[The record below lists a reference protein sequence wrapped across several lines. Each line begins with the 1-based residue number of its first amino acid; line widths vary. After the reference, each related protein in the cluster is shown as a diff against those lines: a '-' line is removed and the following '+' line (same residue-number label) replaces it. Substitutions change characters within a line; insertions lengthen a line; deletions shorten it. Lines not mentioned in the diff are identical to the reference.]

1 MNNLKKIGLSAL
13 AGSLVATS
21 AFAGAVSVSGGASVG
36 MEHIN
41 GGAADSGKSMYMGN
55 QLTFTGG
62 GELDNGLNVSISFI
76 LDQNDDK
83 AADDQATAGSYNSG
97 TPFDSHSITVSSDTL
112 GTFKFA
118 GEGGASASTA
128 VDTTAAGDIWDLF
141 DDAGAITPGAAAS
154 TDNMFSYTLPSLVD
168 GVSATVSHDPAG
180 SGTKSSNAWNVIYTG
195 FEGLTLTYGSGEG
208 SSPSADIDVTT
219 YSANYAYGPVTVG
232 YSKHDYDHTTA
243 TSDKETTSYKVSYTV
258 SDEISIT
265 YATEEIDQVGK
276 EAGDYTKLSASYT
289 AGGMTLSATMAEADN
304 IDGTTTATEDRELW
318 ALGASFAF

>member
-21 AFAGAVSVSGGASVG
+21 AYAGAVSVSGGASIG
-36 MEHIN
+36 TEHIN
-41 GGAADSGKSMYMGN
+41 GGASDSGKSMTMGN

-62 GELDNGLNVSISFI
+62 GELDNGLNVSISFV

-83 AADDQATAGSYNSG
+83 VADDATSYNAG

-141 DDAGAITPGAAAS
+141 DDAGAITPGGAAA

-180 SGTKSSNAWNVIYTG
+180 SGTKSSNAWNVIYSG

-208 SSPSADIDVTT
+208 SSPTVDIDVTT

-232 YSKHDYDHTTA
+232 FSKHDYDHTTA

-265 YATEEIDQVGK
+265 YA
-276 EAGDYTKLSASYT
+276 
-289 AGGMTLSATMAEADN
+289 
-304 IDGTTTATEDRELW
+304 
-318 ALGASFAF
+318 

>member
-21 AFAGAVSVSGGASVG
+21 AFAGAITVSGGASIG
-36 MEHIN
+36 TEHIN

-62 GELDNGLNVSISFI
+62 GELENGLNVSISFVI
-76 LDQNDDK
+76 DQNDDK
-83 AADDQATAGSYNSG
+83 TASYVAKSSNAG
-97 TPFDSHSITVSSDTL
+97 TPFDSHSITVSSDSL
-112 GTFKFA
+112 GTFVFA
-118 GEGGASASTA
+118 GEGGTSASRA

-141 DDAGAITPGAAAS
+141 DDVGAITPGQATA
-154 TDNMFSYTLPSLVD
+154 TDNMWAYTLPSLVD
-168 GVSATVSHDPAG
+168 GISATVSHDP
-180 SGTKSSNAWNVIYTG
+180 SGPAAKSSTAWNVKYTG
-195 FEGLTLTYGSGEG
+195 FEGLTLAYGSGEG
-208 SSPSADIDVTT
+208 SSPTVDVDVTT
-219 YSANYAYGPVTVG
+219 YSANYAFGPVTVG

-243 TSDKETTSYKVSYTV
+243 TEDKETTSYKLSYTV

-265 YATEEIDQVGK
+265 YGTEEIERVGK
-276 EAGDYTKLSASYT
+276 ESGDYTSLSASYT
-289 AGGMTLSATMAEADN
+289 SGGMTLSATMAEADN

>member
-21 AFAGAVSVSGGASVG
+21 AYAGAVSVSGGASIG
-36 MEHIN
+36 TEHIN
-41 GGAADSGKSMYMGN
+41 GGASDSGKSMTMGN

-62 GELDNGLNVSISFI
+62 GELDNGLNVSISFV

-83 AADDQATAGSYNSG
+83 VADDATSYNAG

-141 DDAGAITPGAAAS
+141 DDAGAITPGGAAA

-180 SGTKSSNAWNVIYTG
+180 SGTKSSNAWNVIYSG

-208 SSPSADIDVTT
+208 SSPTADIDVTT

-243 TSDKETTSYKVSYTV
+243 TSDKETTSYKLSYTV

-265 YATEEIDQVGK
+265 YGQEEIDQVGK
-276 EAGDYTKLSASYT
+276 EAADYTSVSASYT
-289 AGGMTLSATMAEADN
+289 SGGMTLTATMAEADN
-304 IDGTTTATEDRELW
+304 IDGSTTATQDREMW

>member
-21 AFAGAVSVSGGASVG
+21 AYAGAVSVSGGASIG

-76 LDQNDDK
+76 LDQNDD
-83 AADDQATAGSYNSG
+83 ATSSYATKNDNAG
-97 TPFDSHSITVSSDTL
+97 TPFDSHSITISSDSL

-118 GEGGASASTA
+118 GEGGVSASRA
-128 VDTTAAGDIWDLF
+128 VDTTAAGDIFDLF
-141 DDAGAITPGAAAS
+141 DDAGAITPGQAAA
-154 TDNMFSYTLPSLVD
+154 TDNMWAYTLPSLVD
-168 GVSATVSHDPAG
+168 GLSATVSQDPAG
-180 SGTKSSNAWNVIYTG
+180 SGTTSSTAYNLIYTG
-195 FEGLTLTYGSGEG
+195 FEGLTLSYGSGEG
-208 SSPSADIDVTT
+208 SSPTADVDVTT

-243 TSDKETTSYKVSYTV
+243 TEDIETTSYKVSYTV
-258 SDEISIT
+258 TDEISVT
-265 YATEEIDQVGK
+265 YGQEEISKVGLQD
-276 EAGDYTKLSASYT
+276 ADYTSLSASYT
-289 AGGMTLSATMAEADN
+289 SGGMTISATMAEADN

>member
-1 MNNLKKIGLSAL
+1 MNKFKKIGVSAL
-13 AGSLVATS
+13 AGSLVAV
-21 AFAGAVSVSGGASVG
+21 AANAGEMSVSGSASVG
-36 MEHIN
+36 LEHIN
-41 GGAADSGKSMYMGN
+41 GGAASGGKSWYMGN

-62 GELDNGLNVSISFI
+62 GELENGLNVSISFI

-83 AADDQATAGSYNSG
+83 AADDQSTAGSYNSG

-141 DDAGAITPGAAAS
+141 DDSGAITPGAAAA

-168 GVSATVSHDPAG
+168 GFSATVSHDPAG
-180 SGTKSSNAWNVIYTG
+180 SGTTSSNAWNVKYTG
-195 FEGLTLTYGSGEG
+195 FEGLTLAYGSGEG
-208 SSPSADIDVTT
+208 NSPTTDVDVTT

-243 TSDKETTSYKVSYTV
+243 TEDKETTSYKVSYTV

-265 YATEEIDQVGK
+265 YGTEEIERVGK
-276 EAGDYTKLSASYT
+276 ESGDYTSLSASYT
-289 AGGMTLSATMAEADN
+289 SGGMTLSATMAEADN